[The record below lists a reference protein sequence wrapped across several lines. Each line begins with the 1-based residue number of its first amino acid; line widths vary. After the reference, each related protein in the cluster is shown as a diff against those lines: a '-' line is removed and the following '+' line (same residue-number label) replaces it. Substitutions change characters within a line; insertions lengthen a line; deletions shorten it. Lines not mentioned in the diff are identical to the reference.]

1 MQQITPLIAW
11 PLHGV
16 AQTRA
21 IETHAIGIHP
31 QPSLMQRAGVSVAR
45 LAMAWAPH
53 AQHIWIACGPGNN
66 GGDGLLAALHLHAHG
81 KTVWLTRCP
90 GTHASTDVMDALKQ
104 VEQTGIPIHEQAPT
118 EWDLGID
125 ALLGLGQ
132 ERPPQGRLQQHVH
145 LLRQT
150 PAPLLC
156 VDVPTGLQSD
166 TGQWMVSSSGPQSAS
181 ALLTLSL
188 LTLKPGLF
196 TLQGKD
202 ASGEVWLDDLGQSAG
217 PLHPPDAALISPR
230 PLDPKGHHSH
240 KGSHGQVSVLGGA
253 PGMTGAAILAGF
265 AALHGGVGKVV
276 LNLLNPSALPSV
288 QSQYPQLM
296 TNAPDQAPDF
306 AHTLVCGCGGGTAVR
321 QHLPAVLSKS
331 AQLVL
336 DADALNA
343 IANDTALQTLLQR
356 RAKAHLPTVLTPH
369 PLEAARLL
377 ACTVAQVQSN
387 RCAAAQQLAEHFSC
401 VVVLKGSGTVIA
413 APHETPAINPT
424 GNARL
429 ACAGTGD
436 VLAGLVGAAMA
447 RGLAAWPA
455 AQLAVFQH
463 GWAAD
468 HWPEDQTL
476 TAEALARTV
485 RL

>member
-1 MQQITPLIAW
+1 MQRITPFTEW

-16 AQTRA
+16 AKTRA
-21 IETHAIGIHP
+21 IETQAHSTHP
-31 QPSLMQRAGVSVAR
+31 TPSLMQLAGQSVAQ

-53 AQHIWIACGPGNN
+53 AQRIWVACGPGNN

-90 GTHASTDVMDALKQ
+90 GTHASSDVMDALKR
-104 VEQTGIPIHEQAPT
+104 VEKVGIPIHEQAPT

-132 ERPPQGRLQQHVH
+132 ERPPQGRLQQHLH

-150 PAPLLC
+150 PVPLLC

-166 TGQWMVSSSGPQSAS
+166 TGQWMASTSDPQRAS

-202 ASGEVWLDDLGQSAG
+202 ACGEVWWDDLGHPAG
-217 PLHPPDAALISPR
+217 PSHPPDAGLISPH
-230 PLDPKGHHSH
+230 PLGRQAHHSH

-253 PGMTGAAILAGF
+253 SGMTGAAILAGL

-276 LNLLNPSALPSV
+276 LSLLNTSALPCV

-296 TNAPDQAPDF
+296 AIAADQITDF
-306 AHTLVCGCGGGTAVR
+306 AHTLVCGCGGGTAIR
-321 QHLPAVLSKS
+321 QFLPAVLSKS
-331 AQLVL
+331 AKLVL

-377 ACTVAQVQSN
+377 ACTVAQVQSD
-387 RCAAAQQLAEHFSC
+387 RCAAAQQLAQRWSC

-424 GNARL
+424 GNAKL

-447 RGLAAWPA
+447 RGLAALPA
-455 AQLAVFQH
+455 ANLAVFRH

-476 TAEALARTV
+476 TAEALAHTV